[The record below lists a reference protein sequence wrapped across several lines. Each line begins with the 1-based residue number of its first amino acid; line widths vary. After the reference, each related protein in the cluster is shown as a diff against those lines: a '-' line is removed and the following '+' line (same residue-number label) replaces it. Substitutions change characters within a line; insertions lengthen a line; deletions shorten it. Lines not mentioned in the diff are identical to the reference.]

1 MPALCHA
8 RSRHPKREAGMTTIT
23 ATRLSA
29 KIIKEQI
36 IPPKEYLGIEL
47 RKGERLRIIDVEGKQ
62 VPDMVCFNLK
72 DPTEKLSCNNSRLIQ
87 KRWKLTTGNVLY
99 SDEGNEM
106 LTIVDDTVG
115 THHASGGCCNE
126 PANFRR
132 YGLHGTR
139 NCRENLTLAAKPLGI
154 TQKDIPGAFCPFM
167 KVVQYEDGRYEIEEP
182 DSKPGDYIEF
192 RADMD
197 VFVAISNCPQDKNPC
212 NGFNPTPLKVVAYA
226 A

>member
-1 MPALCHA
+1 
-8 RSRHPKREAGMTTIT
+8 MTTIT
-23 ATRLSA
+23 ATRPSA
-29 KIIKEQI
+29 TIVKEQI

-47 RKGERLRIIDVEGKQ
+47 RKGQRLRIIDVEGKQ

-72 DPTEKLSCNNSRLIQ
+72 DPAEKLSCNNSRLIQ

-197 VFVAISNCPQDKNPC
+197 VFVAISNCPILFNAC
-212 NGFNPTPLKVVAYA
+212 NNFRLKPLTLEVLKESMTRKGETDGKQAIR
-226 A
+226 

>member
-1 MPALCHA
+1 
-8 RSRHPKREAGMTTIT
+8 MTTIT
-23 ATRLSA
+23 ATRPSA
-29 KIIKEQI
+29 TIVKEQI

-47 RKGERLRIIDVEGKQ
+47 RKGQRLRIIDVEGKQ

-72 DPTEKLSCNNSRLIQ
+72 DPAEKLSCNNSRLIQ
-87 KRWKLTTGNVLY
+87 KRWKLTTGNALY

-197 VFVAISNCPQDKNPC
+197 VFVAISASIRRRSRSS
-212 NGFNPTPLKVVAYA
+212 PTRRAKPYLLSSR
-226 A
+226 